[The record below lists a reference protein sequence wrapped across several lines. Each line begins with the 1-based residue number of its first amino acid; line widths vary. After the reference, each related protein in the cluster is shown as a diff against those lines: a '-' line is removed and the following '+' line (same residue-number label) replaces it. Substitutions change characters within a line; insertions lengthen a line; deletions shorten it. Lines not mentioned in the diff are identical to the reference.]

1 MQLWK
6 LLEAYCGGMELL
18 VFYPSQ
24 AFLSILRAPLKPIQV
39 ALHSDGLTSTH
50 LCWKQDHNSQRAFGF
65 NKQEVPLWVT
75 HPIGTL
81 WKMESFVKTLR
92 NTFRTIRNT
101 YPLEPFSNPFQW
113 FGQTGLN
120 WHMIYWDLLGSQ
132 NFCRTL
138 WSLTLHNIF

>member
-18 VFYPSQ
+18 VFYPSKT
-24 AFLSILRAPLKPIQV
+24 FLSILRAPLKPIQV

-50 LCWKQDHNSQRAFGF
+50 LCCKQDQQPTGLWIQ
-65 NKQEVPLWVT
+65 QEVPLWVT

-92 NTFRTIRNT
+92 NTFGKIRNT
-101 YPLEPFSNPFQW
+101 YPLEPFSNPFQ
-113 FGQTGLN
+113 
-120 WHMIYWDLLGSQ
+120 
-132 NFCRTL
+132 
-138 WSLTLHNIF
+138 